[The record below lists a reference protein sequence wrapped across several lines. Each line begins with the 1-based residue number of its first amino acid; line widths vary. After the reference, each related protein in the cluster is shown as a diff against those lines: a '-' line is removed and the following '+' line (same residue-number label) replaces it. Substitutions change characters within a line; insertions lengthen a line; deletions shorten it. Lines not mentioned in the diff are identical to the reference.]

1 MKNGYL
7 QNTER
12 LNFHDSATGTV
23 PVVGMIVFLF
33 TQRIH
38 KLKQYL
44 PLLLLFCFCSLN
56 VHAQD
61 NQAPQEPVEQ
71 TKPVAENKTPPTEAS
86 PAPKKKKQKANQVK
100 SSAIKEEIQRYM
112 GYEILPAR
120 YLSLPYDT
128 TMNTNVSG
136 SYVDIGFLL
145 FLLIPIIF
153 LLGFWDKPLK
163 GSIFMIACLFVLS
176 TSIKHSTLKKANGE
190 SISSTQVDEYLQNT
204 KFADHPSGVSAAYCY
219 KLLSPFSLPDS
230 VLKNISGNKDHI
242 TYPLLIG
249 LFLLGFWLLQGR
261 IQDKNLIL
269 KVSLNFI
276 FGFCFLW
283 LILAAGITWYGY
295 LMIALGSILLGTAFH
310 QYNQSTNPYK
320 RYANYGFIGL
330 ASFWIFISLINRT
343 VNYRYDYKTEQAAQ
357 QIFDMAVLKYQLGI
371 FDKDE
376 TINAFFPNVVEA
388 LDKINAEDKS
398 LVYRV
403 GTIFNYYID
412 KNDRR
417 VLHDSQLDNFNRLAN
432 HYKNK
437 NKLSE
442 ALMASGY
449 KYILVD
455 LNTHVIDKTPEQS
468 LRNKFNLFLNFLYE
482 NPRVELIVTNRL
494 LRPTGN
500 DTKPTQGVFGD
511 VQYPGSFAIYEFK

>member
-1 MKNGYL
+1 MKNCYL
-7 QNTER
+7 NTAQ
-12 LNFHDSATGTV
+12 LNYHDSTTGTV
-23 PVVGMIVFLF
+23 PVVGMIAFLF
-33 TQRIH
+33 ARGINC
-38 KLKQYL
+38 LKQFL
-44 PLLLLFCFCSLN
+44 PLLLLCFCTLSMY
-56 VHAQD
+56 AQD
-61 NQAPQEPVEQ
+61 NNQAQQESVEQ
-71 TKPVAENKTPPTEAS
+71 TKTVAENKTPPAKAS
-86 PAPKKKKQKANQVK
+86 PATQKKKQKPNQVK
-100 SSAIKEEIQRYM
+100 KSAIKEEIQRYM

-120 YLSLPYDT
+120 YISLPYDT

-145 FLLIPIIF
+145 FILIPIIF

-176 TSIKHSTLKKANGE
+176 TSVKHSSLKKASGE
-190 SISSTQVDEYLQNT
+190 PVSSAQVDTYLQQT
-204 KFADHPSGVSAAYCY
+204 KLADHPSGVLTAYCY
-219 KLLSPFSLPDS
+219 KFLSPFSLPDS
-230 VLKNISGNKDHI
+230 VMQKISGNKDHI

-261 IQDKNLIL
+261 IQDKNLVL
-269 KVSLNFI
+269 KVSINFI

-295 LMIALGSILLGTAFH
+295 LMIALGSILLGTVFS
-310 QYNQSTNPYK
+310 QYNQSLIPYK
-320 RYANYGFIGL
+320 KYANYGFIGI
-330 ASFWIFISLINRT
+330 ASFWVFISLINRT
-343 VNYRYDYKTEQAAQ
+343 VNYRYDYKTPQAAQ

-371 FDKDE
+371 FNVDE
-376 TINAFFPNVVEA
+376 TINAFFPDIVQA
-388 LDKINAEDKS
+388 LDKINAEDES

-432 HYKNK
+432 YYKNK

-494 LRPTGN
+494 LKPMGN